1 MRGPEG
7 VERVAGG
14 WRVWLSFVGVAV
26 RLGFGRSLSRRPSHN
41 PDREQEQ
48 AGHDGVG
55 RAHGRCTGMIRLT
68 VGSSTGRSYRLA
80 LPGQD
85 AKGLLQRGVGGTAVG
100 APTPS
105 RPERGPLRIAE
116 VVIDAIHP
124 TLAPASGSRPATPG
138 HHRHPSAGTPAC
150 GSSSPRRKEMTI
162 SLVMADPGCK
172 SHRPLP
178 RAGGPCQRGRRRWG
192 RASPCGRAGAYT
204 ARPHERRPRR
214 PCHYRAVHRPA
225 RSLQSQLT
233 NWADLAL
240 QAGGRRELSRP
251 SIRTT
256 PQSVLGAYSR
266 WFAGNL
272 LATRLWKETQEPVFA
287 GGRDRDRTCDFC
299 RVKRVRPPHAALQH
313 HALHRI
319 IPARR
324 H

>member
-1 MRGPEG
+1 VLELDPPPSDPGPPSRGAAVLRGPEG

-162 SLVMADPGCK
+162 SLVMADPGFR
-172 SHRPLP
+172 SHRPCCGPAALANE
-178 RAGGPCQRGRRRWG
+178 AGVAGPSLTLRSSWCLHSQ
-192 RASPCGRAGAYT
+192 ASRTSSSPAV
-204 ARPHERRPRR
+204 PL
-214 PCHYRAVHRPA
+214 PCHSQ
-225 RSLQSQLT
+225 RSWLVPSGQS
-233 NWADLAL
+233 
-240 QAGGRRELSRP
+240 
-251 SIRTT
+251 RTT
-256 PQSVLGAYSR
+256 PQRPRPAPLPTVAGDQAGRSGLTSR
-266 WFAGNL
+266 
-272 LATRLWKETQEPVFA
+272 
-287 GGRDRDRTCDFC
+287 
-299 RVKRVRPPHAALQH
+299 
-313 HALHRI
+313 
-319 IPARR
+319 
-324 H
+324 